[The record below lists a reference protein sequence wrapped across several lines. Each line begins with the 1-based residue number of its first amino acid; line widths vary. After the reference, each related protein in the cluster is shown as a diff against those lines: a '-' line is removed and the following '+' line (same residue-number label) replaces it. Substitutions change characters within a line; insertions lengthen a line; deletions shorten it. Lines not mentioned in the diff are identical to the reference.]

1 MKTARTANKE
11 GTDKHMLFVSEEY
24 GDVLVEVVE
33 LDRAT
38 LNEADEFKQRLTED
52 INNGYKKIIADL
64 SACEF
69 IDSTFLGTLVI
80 SLKKVTSLGGDL
92 RLIGF
97 KPAVHSMF
105 ELTRMYRVFETFNTK
120 KDAIDSFK

>member
-1 MKTARTANKE
+1 MF
-11 GTDKHMLFVSEEY
+11 FVSEEY

-33 LDRAT
+33 LNRAT

-92 RLIGF
+92 RLVGF

-120 KDAIDSFK
+120 KDAINSFK